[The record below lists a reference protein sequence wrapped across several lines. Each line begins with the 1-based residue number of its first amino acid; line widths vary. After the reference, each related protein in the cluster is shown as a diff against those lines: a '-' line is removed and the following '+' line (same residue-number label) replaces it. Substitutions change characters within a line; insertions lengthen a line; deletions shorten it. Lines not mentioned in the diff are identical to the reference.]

1 MYVHVHVAQTGNEN
15 VSFKFHSD
23 PLTLLIKTFESIFN
37 QKPSDKKNMIVQQ
50 YVITNLFNFHN
61 GAEFDPS

>member
-15 VSFKFHSD
+15 VSLKFHSD

-37 QKPSDKKNMIVQQ
+37 QIPSDKKNMIVQQ

-61 GAEFDPS
+61 GAEFDLS

>member
-15 VSFKFHSD
+15 VSLKFHSD

-37 QKPSDKKNMIVQQ
+37 QIPSDK
-50 YVITNLFNFHN
+50 
-61 GAEFDPS
+61 

>member
-15 VSFKFHSD
+15 VSLKFHSD

-37 QKPSDKKNMIVQQ
+37 QIPSDKIKYDSSTIYNYQS
-50 YVITNLFNFHN
+50 L
-61 GAEFDPS
+61 

>member
-1 MYVHVHVAQTGNEN
+1 MYVHVHVHVAQTGNEN

-37 QKPSDKKNMIVQQ
+37 QIPSDK
-50 YVITNLFNFHN
+50 
-61 GAEFDPS
+61 